1 MSIHIN
7 SIEYSIISKLGKGG
21 YGQVYHVINK
31 LNEKHYAIKEFSI
44 KEGSNEEIYNLQKE
58 AKILSEFNSNNIVKY
73 YDSSNEKDKFY
84 ILMEYCDGQN
94 LTSFIK
100 GYKDKNAL
108 IEENILDNIIKQISL
123 GIKDIHDKNII
134 HRDLKPDNIF
144 MNKNME
150 IKIGNFGISKKLNSY
165 KQYSL
170 TIKKAGTL
178 DYIAPEII
186 YDGICCAK
194 SDMWSLGC
202 IIYELFT
209 FNNYNKDKFFNIIKK
224 IDNDIYNP
232 KWQELMESLLQ
243 NDFNKRPNINQIYQK
258 YFCEELNSQNK
269 KDNLNEI
276 NISNKN
282 IKINQKNEIVELN
295 NNKEKTN
302 LNTNI
307 ESNNLDMDEN
317 IFNLDKSIKIP
328 KILGKLEWNEAQN
341 ENLERIKS
349 KK

>member
-1 MSIHIN
+1 
-7 SIEYSIISKLGKGG
+7 
-21 YGQVYHVINK
+21 
-31 LNEKHYAIKEFSI
+31 
-44 KEGSNEEIYNLQKE
+44 
-58 AKILSEFNSNNIVKY
+58 
-73 YDSSNEKDKFY
+73 
-84 ILMEYCDGQN
+84 
-94 LTSFIK
+94 
-100 GYKDKNAL
+100 
-108 IEENILDNIIKQISL
+108 
-123 GIKDIHDKNII
+123 
-134 HRDLKPDNIF
+134 
-144 MNKNME
+144 
-150 IKIGNFGISKKLNSY
+150 
-165 KQYSL
+165 
-170 TIKKAGTL
+170 
-178 DYIAPEII
+178 
-186 YDGICCAK
+186 
-194 SDMWSLGC
+194 MWSLGC

-209 FNNYNKDKFFNIIKK
+209 FNNYNKDKFFNKIKK

-282 IKINQKNEIVELN
+282 IKIHQKNEIVELN

>member
-150 IKIGNFGISKKLNSY
+150 IKIGNFGISKKLN
-165 KQYSL
+165 
-170 TIKKAGTL
+170 
-178 DYIAPEII
+178 
-186 YDGICCAK
+186 
-194 SDMWSLGC
+194 
-202 IIYELFT
+202 
-209 FNNYNKDKFFNIIKK
+209 
-224 IDNDIYNP
+224 
-232 KWQELMESLLQ
+232 
-243 NDFNKRPNINQIYQK
+243 
-258 YFCEELNSQNK
+258 
-269 KDNLNEI
+269 
-276 NISNKN
+276 
-282 IKINQKNEIVELN
+282 
-295 NNKEKTN
+295 
-302 LNTNI
+302 
-307 ESNNLDMDEN
+307 
-317 IFNLDKSIKIP
+317 
-328 KILGKLEWNEAQN
+328 
-341 ENLERIKS
+341 
-349 KK
+349 